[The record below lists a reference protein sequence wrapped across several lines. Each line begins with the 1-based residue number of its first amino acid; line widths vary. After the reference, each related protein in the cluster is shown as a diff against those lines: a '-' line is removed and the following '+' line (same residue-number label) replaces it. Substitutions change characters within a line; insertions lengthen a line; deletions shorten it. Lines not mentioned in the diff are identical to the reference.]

1 MATVSVNIISRADTS
16 GIARMSRSL
25 SKMTAI
31 ASAATVGAAG
41 AAQAVAVIGTAAA
54 SVGMLAAPALGAVLA
69 GLDGIKAAAGTI
81 APQFDAFKA
90 AMSSSF
96 AGASRGFGQLGGVL
110 GAITP
115 QMQGV
120 GAAITGVFNGLAGT
134 VARNTTGLQ
143 ALAAKSGEFV
153 TKLGP
158 GLNTLVEKMIQF
170 GASINVD
177 GVIGV
182 FKQLWSLL
190 QPIITL
196 FQQLAAAAGP
206 FGSTLGILGGII
218 TAITPALVQVA
229 QVLGPVLAESMIAL
243 TPAISQVAAAFA
255 QVVAAVAPVLP
266 VVAGLVASLVSG
278 LGPALPAI
286 VGALLA
292 FGVAVKAAS
301 VGIAAYNAVARVVR
315 VVTAAWAAVQWL
327 LNSAIL
333 ANPLT
338 WIVIAIIALIAV
350 IVLIATKTTW
360 FQTIWQTMCNVVK
373 AVWNAV
379 WTGIKAVFD
388 GVMAAIQFVIAAF
401 VAYVTMYWNVIKF
414 VAQAVW
420 QGIQMVV
427 TMVVN
432 VIKAIITGLGAAISA
447 VWNAIKATASA
458 VWNGIRTVVSTV
470 AGVIRSAVTG
480 AVNTVIAI
488 FNRVKSVGETVWG
501 GIRGF
506 IDGVASAIQSVIGF
520 VSDLIGKLS
529 SISLPSWLPFSGT
542 GLGVV
547 AHMAPPPTSQLQ
559 LAAGFP
565 SVAGLGG
572 LGGGGRIVVDQSITV
587 HVDGSGIVDEYRVAS
602 EIERVLARYRRTTTG
617 VTQ

>member
-25 SKMTAI
+25 AKMTAI

-69 GLDGIKAAAGTI
+69 GLGGIKAAAGTI

-96 AGASRGFGQLGGVL
+96 AGMSRGFGQLGGVL

-182 FKQLWSLL
+182 FQQLWSLL
-190 QPIITL
+190 QPIINL

-286 VGALLA
+286 VGSLLA

-301 VGIAAYNAVARVVR
+301 AGIAAYNAVARVVR

-379 WTGIKAVFD
+379 WTGI
-388 GVMAAIQFVIAAF
+388 
-401 VAYVTMYWNVIKF
+401 
-414 VAQAVW
+414 
-420 QGIQMVV
+420 
-427 TMVVN
+427 
-432 VIKAIITGLGAAISA
+432 
-447 VWNAIKATASA
+447 
-458 VWNGIRTVVSTV
+458 RTVVSTV

-480 AVNTVIAI
+480 AVNTVIGI

-506 IDGVASAIQSVIGF
+506 IDGVASAIQTVIGF
-520 VSDLIGKLS
+520 VENLIGKLS

-565 SVAGLGG
+565 SVADLGG

-617 VTQ
+617 VTR